1 MYRLCARK
9 ASSSAVDGTGHP
21 DVGVDSTCSSVLT
34 VDTAWVVV
42 SAGDGELVGAAVG
55 DDVVGDD
62 VGVAVGDDVVGEA
75 VGTLEGDEVVGL
87 FVGGSGVV
95 VVVVDPRGG
104 HHSQIMRYVL
114 EHRASLSLYGCVS

>member
-1 MYRLCARK
+1 MYRLCSRK
-9 ASSSAVDGTGHP
+9 ASSSSVESAGHP

-34 VDTAWVVV
+34 VDTAGVVV
-42 SAGDGELVGAAVG
+42 IAAVDGELVGTAVG

-62 VGVAVGDDVVGEA
+62 VGAVVGDDVVGEA
-75 VGTLEGDEVVGL
+75 VGALDGDDVVGESVGDEVVGL

-95 VVVVDPRGG
+95 VVVVGPRGG

-114 EHRASLSLYGCVS
+114 